1 MLHVQDLAP
10 WLLVWLLAAAIN
22 VVPAFMP
29 PAWALLAYFHIG
41 QGLSVLR
48 EKPVLGWSA
57 LLLYTLGPLPSNQLF
72 IPVGLAGAP
81 LAPVLAFFAG
91 TRFIS

>member
-29 PAWALLAYFHIG
+29 L
-41 QGLSVLR
+41 
-48 EKPVLGWSA
+48 
-57 LLLYTLGPLPSNQLF
+57 T
-72 IPVGLAGAP
+72 
-81 LAPVLAFFAG
+81 
-91 TRFIS
+91 